1 MNRLKQT
8 LQNKK
13 SSLMVAC
20 IMKNESEQIAAEKQ
34 EMSEEA
40 NKNLQNFRFVKRIF
54 GTIHSC
60 LICLIGSKKN
70 LRMPRFLQTKAEV
83 QRNQEGQQ
91 RRD

>member
-20 IMKNESEQIAAEKQ
+20 IMKNESEQIVAEKQ

-40 NKNLQNFRFVKRIF
+40 NKNLQNFRFVK
-54 GTIHSC
+54 
-60 LICLIGSKKN
+60 
-70 LRMPRFLQTKAEV
+70 
-83 QRNQEGQQ
+83 
-91 RRD
+91 